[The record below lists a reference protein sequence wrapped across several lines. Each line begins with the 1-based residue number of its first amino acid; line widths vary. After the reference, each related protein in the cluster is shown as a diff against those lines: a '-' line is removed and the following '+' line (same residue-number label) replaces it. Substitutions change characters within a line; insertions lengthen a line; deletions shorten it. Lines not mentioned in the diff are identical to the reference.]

1 MKRNQIILRISALVL
16 AAVLAFTC
24 TDSSVLAY
32 DRLDRTT
39 ADAGA
44 SLALARFFSAHS
56 DAQARL
62 VKAINTIVAI
72 APQEDETVD
81 PSERTQDEVDYE
93 APKTGVVCVEG
104 AVNVRK
110 STTTLSPI
118 VAQCVMRKELQV
130 VGEHMVNGNLWY
142 HVHVENTEGYV
153 LGRFIRFGEDA
164 VQYFVDLEESK
175 KTSRHLPND
184 FTIPEGALAGLSD
197 ELAAELQDCAAQV
210 RYCIRTDYPEAEENA
225 HYLSMYAILSYM
237 VENLERIRDV
247 SLENRLGDV
256 YNLAVSGIEGCTNA
270 RENLKEVAETT
281 DEEFKQRMYAAI
293 EERKK
298 QERLTLGE
306 EVVNFA
312 ASFVGTLP
320 YVLGGASLTKGADCS
335 GFLGQVYAHFGILD
349 QDKANAHAYYSG
361 SMRELGYAVSESE
374 ILPGDLVCYNG
385 HVAIYY
391 GDGICVHE
399 PSPGKK
405 AEFRDIHMLPIITIR
420 RLIQ

>member
-1 MKRNQIILRISALVL
+1 
-16 AAVLAFTC
+16 
-24 TDSSVLAY
+24 
-32 DRLDRTT
+32 
-39 ADAGA
+39 
-44 SLALARFFSAHS
+44 
-56 DAQARL
+56 
-62 VKAINTIVAI
+62 
-72 APQEDETVD
+72 
-81 PSERTQDEVDYE
+81 
-93 APKTGVVCVEG
+93 
-104 AVNVRK
+104 
-110 STTTLSPI
+110 
-118 VAQCVMRKELQV
+118 
-130 VGEHMVNGNLWY
+130 
-142 HVHVENTEGYV
+142 
-153 LGRFIRFGEDA
+153 
-164 VQYFVDLEESK
+164 
-175 KTSRHLPND
+175 
-184 FTIPEGALAGLSD
+184 
-197 ELAAELQDCAAQV
+197 
-210 RYCIRTDYPEAEENA
+210 
-225 HYLSMYAILSYM
+225 
-237 VENLERIRDV
+237 
-247 SLENRLGDV
+247 
-256 YNLAVSGIEGCTNA
+256 
-270 RENLKEVAETT
+270 
-281 DEEFKQRMYAAI
+281 MYAAI